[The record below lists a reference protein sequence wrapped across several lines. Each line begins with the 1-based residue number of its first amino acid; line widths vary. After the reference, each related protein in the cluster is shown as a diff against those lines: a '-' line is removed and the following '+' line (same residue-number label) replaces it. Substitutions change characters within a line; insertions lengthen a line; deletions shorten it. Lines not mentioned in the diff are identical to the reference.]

1 MPLDSDP
8 LLRLPNSAELSSQFR
23 DDFRR
28 SLHMNLLSRDG
39 LHRERIKLCLEF
51 YCEVKFGLPIYDTEF
66 SINLIFLYL
75 RAW

>member
-1 MPLDSDP
+1 
-8 LLRLPNSAELSSQFR
+8 
-23 DDFRR
+23 
-28 SLHMNLLSRDG
+28 MNLLSRDG